1 MKKVFLSF
9 VLLFVFTIS
18 FAANN
23 VEKVTCDAADA
34 VEYVKSM
41 STTSDA
47 YSVEVADVTK
57 DFGTCVID
65 ISFIGEDGEV
75 LGGATL
81 IITGVGSAEECDQIA
96 DDIANMMN
104 Q

>member
-1 MKKVFLSF
+1 MKKVFLSL
-9 VLLFVFTIS
+9 VLLFAFTIS

-23 VEKVTCDAADA
+23 VEKVVCDTADA
-34 VEYVKSM
+34 VEYVKSIPAA
-41 STTSDA
+41 TDA
-47 YSVEVADVTK
+47 YSVAVVDITK

-65 ISFIGEDGEV
+65 LVFVGEDGEV

-96 DDIANMMN
+96 DDIVNMMN
-104 Q
+104 E